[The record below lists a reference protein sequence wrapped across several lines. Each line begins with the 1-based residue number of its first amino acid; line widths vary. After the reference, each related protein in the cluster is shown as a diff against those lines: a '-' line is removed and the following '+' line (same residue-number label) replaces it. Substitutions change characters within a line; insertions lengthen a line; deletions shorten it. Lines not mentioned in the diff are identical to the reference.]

1 MKNAIRLAV
10 MAALVLGS
18 TAARAD
24 HDPYSANAPH
34 PDAAQAS
41 SETSEAK
48 DAAPATAMA
57 PPKAGAGGMEP
68 GEAID
73 EDPGTP
79 EHQQWV
85 ESIWTEP

>member
-1 MKNAIRLAV
+1 MRTAIRLGV
-10 MAALVLGS
+10 VAALVLGS

-24 HDPYSANAPH
+24 HDPYTANAPH

-41 SETSEAK
+41 SETSEVK
-48 DAAPATAMA
+48 DAAPAPAA
-57 PPKAGAGGMEP
+57 EKASGAGGMEP

-79 EHQQWV
+79 AHQAWV

>member
-1 MKNAIRLAV
+1 MKTAIRLAV
-10 MAALVLGS
+10 VAVLALGS

-34 PDAAQAS
+34 PDEAQAS
-41 SETSEAK
+41 SETPEAK
-48 DAAPATAMA
+48 DAAPAPA
-57 PPKAGAGGMEP
+57 KVQAGAGGMEP

-79 EHQQWV
+79 AHQAWV
-85 ESIWTEP
+85 ESIWTDP